1 MRSLAQP
8 KPTAAAGVLRWC
20 GRCAAVAEGGLEAGS
35 HEGRIAA
42 DLTFKPAGASATNT
56 LPTLFARP
64 AAPQPRALLLSACL
78 SSSNSRLTV
87 LGVRNAGRKKAVEL
101 APTLGTDGLLT
112 APR

>member
-8 KPTAAAGVLRWC
+8 KPTAAAGVLTVLTV
-20 GRCAAVAEGGLEAGS
+20 GAAVAEGGLEAGS

-64 AAPQPRALLLSACL
+64 AAPQPRALLLCACL
-78 SSSNSRLTV
+78 SSSMQLQAD
-87 LGVRNAGRKKAVEL
+87 LVRNVSREEEGCGAGAY
-101 APTLGTDGLLT
+101 AGH
-112 APR
+112 